1 MPKTDLSETGVL
13 NFRSVLGGMT
23 LLLVGS
29 LSTVVAANPAQAAF
43 SFVQENYQVPG
54 LGYGNRYVSAGF
66 GPSIGRMDGAFEG
79 SDFNGDG
86 TITCLRG
93 GSCEVTSLRTNFA
106 FTAQGTEVRYN
117 PNTNRDGEPIPTTF
131 SSGLGGTFSPG
142 SMTNSNT
149 FDLSYTLADPLS
161 LRINANSFGDMRALA
176 ISSGSS
182 SVSGYLPGI
191 MNYWITT
198 TANSP
203 VIVSGDSTAA
213 PEPATIAGLLL
224 AGGVG
229 AWLKRRTPRGRGLVA
244 SSQ

>member
-1 MPKTDLSETGVL
+1 MSKTNVSETRVL

-23 LLLVGS
+23 LLLASCLG
-29 LSTVVAANPAQAAF
+29 TVVAEKPAQAAF

-54 LGYGNRYVSAGF
+54 LSYGYRDVSAGF
-66 GPSIGRMDGAFEG
+66 DPSIGYMDGRFEG
-79 SDFNGDG
+79 SDLNGDG

-93 GSCEVTSLRTNFA
+93 GSCEVTSLRTFFA
-106 FTAQGTEVRYN
+106 FTAQGTEVRRN
-117 PNTNRDGEPIPTTF
+117 TTTNRYGEPIPTTF

-149 FDLSYTLADPLS
+149 FDLSYTLTDPLS
-161 LRINANSFGDMRALA
+161 LRINADSFGNMRALA

-182 SVSGYLPGI
+182 SVSGYLPGLLS
-191 MNYWITT
+191 YWITT

-213 PEPATIAGLLL
+213 PEPSTIAGFLL
-224 AGGVG
+224 AGGFG
-229 AWLKRRTPRGRGLVA
+229 AWLKRRTPRSRGLVA
-244 SSQ
+244 SRQ